1 MKHSQK
7 MILIPENNLDNY
19 LRQQRLTTPP
29 PVTKMVQL
37 DGEMKTV
44 LDRNDTSQG
53 EKAKLYSQILEN
65 YLHFKGKRNV
75 EVTQPVPVAFA
86 GDAGKNAAASVPST
100 REVISKE
107 QSVASIVGI
116 LPKSLKSK
124 AKMILEKIND
134 NPQVLSWN
142 EKGELKYQ
150 GETVPNTNITNLV
163 SDSLRHRKNNKP
175 NGFELFTKGLKQINL
190 PEDLVRNPERL
201 QLFKTYGYEQNQAE
215 RSEDQLPRKKRTK
228 RKPQWLT
235 SF

>member
-7 MILIPENNLDNY
+7 IILVPENNLDNY
-19 LRQQRLTTPP
+19 LRQQRLMTPP
-29 PVTKMVQL
+29 TVAKMAQL

-44 LDRNDTSQG
+44 LDRNDTSQD

-75 EVTQPVPVAFA
+75 EVTKPVPIAFA
-86 GDAGKNAAASVPST
+86 GDARKNAAPSVPST
-100 REVISKE
+100 REVINKG
-107 QSVASIVGI
+107 QSIGAIVEL
-116 LPKSLKSK
+116 LPKTLQSK
-124 AKMILEKIND
+124 AKMILEKIKD

-163 SDSLRHRKNNKP
+163 SDYLRHRRNKKP

-190 PEDLVRNPERL
+190 PEDLIRDPERL
-201 QLFKTYGYEQNQAE
+201 HLFKTYGYEQNQAE
-215 RSEDQLPRKKRTK
+215 RSKEKPHRKKRAK
-228 RKPQWLT
+228 RNR
-235 SF
+235 SG

>member
-1 MKHSQK
+1 
-7 MILIPENNLDNY
+7 MILVPENNLDNY
-19 LRQQRLTTPP
+19 LRQQRLTTRPT
-29 PVTKMVQL
+29 VAKMAQL
-37 DGEMKTV
+37 DGQMKTV
-44 LDRNDTSQG
+44 LDGIDTSQD
-53 EKAKLYSQILEN
+53 EKANLYSQILEN

-75 EVTQPVPVAFA
+75 EVTKPLPIAFA
-86 GDAGKNAAASVPST
+86 GNAGKNAAASVPST

-116 LPKSLKSK
+116 LPKALQSK
-124 AKMILEKIND
+124 AKMILEKIKD
-134 NPQVLSWN
+134 YPQVLSWN

-201 QLFKTYGYEQNQAE
+201 QLFKTYGYEENQAD
-215 RSEDQLPRKKRTK
+215 RSKDETPRKKRAK
-228 RKPQWLT
+228 KKPAQWLT
-235 SF
+235 NF

>member
-7 MILIPENNLDNY
+7 MILVPENNLDNY

-29 PVTKMVQL
+29 TVTKMVQL

-44 LDRNDTSQG
+44 LDRNDTSQD

-75 EVTQPVPVAFA
+75 EVTKPVPIAFA
-86 GDAGKNAAASVPST
+86 GDAEKNAAPSVPST
-100 REVISKE
+100 REVINKG

-116 LPKSLKSK
+116 LPKTLHSK
-124 AKMILEKIND
+124 AKMILEKIKD

-215 RSEDQLPRKKRTK
+215 RSKDEPPRKKRTK

-235 SF
+235 NF

>member
-1 MKHSQK
+1 

-19 LRQQRLTTPP
+19 LREQRLTTPP
-29 PVTKMVQL
+29 TVAKMAQL
-37 DGEMKTV
+37 DGQMKTV
-44 LDRNDTSQG
+44 LDGIDTSQD
-53 EKAKLYSQILEN
+53 EKANLYSQILEN

-75 EVTQPVPVAFA
+75 EVTKPLPIAFA
-86 GDAGKNAAASVPST
+86 GNAGKNAAASVPST

-116 LPKSLKSK
+116 LPKALQSK
-124 AKMILEKIND
+124 AKMILEKIKD
-134 NPQVLSWN
+134 YPQVLSWN

-201 QLFKTYGYEQNQAE
+201 QLFKTYGYEENQAD
-215 RSEDQLPRKKRTK
+215 RSKDETPRKKRAK
-228 RKPQWLT
+228 KKPAQWLT
-235 SF
+235 NF

>member
-7 MILIPENNLDNY
+7 MILVPEHNLDNY

-29 PVTKMVQL
+29 TVTKMVQL

-44 LDRNDTSQG
+44 LDRNDTSQD

-75 EVTQPVPVAFA
+75 EVTKLVPVAFV
-86 GDAGKNAAASVPST
+86 GDAATSVPST
-100 REVISKE
+100 REVISKD
-107 QSVASIVGI
+107 QNIGAIVEI
-116 LPKSLKSK
+116 LPKTLQSK
-124 AKMILEKIND
+124 AKMILEKIKD

-175 NGFELFTKGLKQINL
+175 NGFELFTKGLQQINL

-215 RSEDQLPRKKRTK
+215 RSNSEPPRKKRTK
-228 RKPQWLT
+228 KKPQWLT

>member
-29 PVTKMVQL
+29 TVAKMAQL
-37 DGEMKTV
+37 DGQMTTV
-44 LDRNDTSQG
+44 LDGNDTSQD

-65 YLHFKGKRNV
+65 YLRFKGKRNV
-75 EVTQPVPVAFA
+75 EVTKPVPIAFA

-116 LPKSLKSK
+116 LPKTLQSK
-124 AKMILEKIND
+124 TKMILEKIKD

-215 RSEDQLPRKKRTK
+215 GQKMKLRGKKGQK
-228 RKPQWLT
+228 RNLH
-235 SF
+235 SG